1 MAGKF
6 ITFEGGEGAGKSTQ
20 AAQLANR
27 LSHAGISV
35 LMTRE
40 PGGSPGA
47 ELLRSLLLSE
57 QANFTPQAETLLHFA
72 ARADHVART
81 IRPALSCGSWVVC
94 DRFFDSTMAYQG
106 YGQGADR
113 AEIATLIGLVEPR
126 PDLTVILDLPDELAQ
141 ARLAVRGGGPDRYE
155 QLGLAFHARV
165 RAGFRAIAVAEPAR
179 CVLVAADGAEA
190 EVHRRIV
197 AVLRARLGLDG
208 GA

>member
-1 MAGKF
+1 ML
-6 ITFEGGEGAGKSTQ
+6 GEALGARG
-20 AAQLANR
+20 LP
-27 LSHAGISV
+27 V
-35 LMTRE
+35 LLTRE

-47 ELLRSLLLSE
+47 ELLRCLLLSE
-57 QANFTPQAETLLHFA
+57 KASFSPQAETLLHFA
-72 ARADHVART
+72 ARADHLART
-81 IRPALSCGSWVVC
+81 IRPALAAGSWVVS

-113 AEIATLIGLVEPR
+113 AEIATLIGLVGPR
-126 PDLTVILDLPDELAQ
+126 PDLTVILDLPEDLAQ
-141 ARLAVRGGGPDRYE
+141 ARLAARNGRPDRYE

-179 CVLVAADGAEA
+179 CALVAADGAKA
-190 EVHRRIV
+190 EVHRRIM

>member
-1 MAGKF
+1 LL
-6 ITFEGGEGAGKSTQ
+6 GEA
-20 AAQLANR
+20 
-27 LSHAGISV
+27 LSVRGLPV
-35 LMTRE
+35 LLTRE

-81 IRPALSCGSWVVC
+81 IRPALACGSWVVC

-155 QLGLAFHARV
+155 QLGLAFRARV

>member
-1 MAGKF
+1 MRG
-6 ITFEGGEGAGKSTQ
+6 
-20 AAQLANR
+20 LP
-27 LSHAGISV
+27 V
-35 LMTRE
+35 LLTRE

-81 IRPALSCGSWVVC
+81 IRPALACGSWVVC